1 MSVGFCAAFVFSS
14 LSHLP
19 KTHHRVRVHAVQG
32 APVDALLARA
42 EAERGGR
49 GWGGR
54 RGWARRRVAGRHDG
68 FLLLR
73 PGGGDGQKER
83 VRGRRRE
90 RCARTLA
97 FSAKKKERK
106 KTPRVRGR
114 ARRVLRPRHTASS
127 PACAALDAARTRTHT
142 LSLRVC
148 GTLCPNTPLA
158 ATNLTAT
165 HAFSLGTAPLRPTHM
180 TVAVPQVRA
189 RGTILRRCGGGVVD
203 AKARAGRTTLCLFF
217 PSRAALSCH
226 RRAQRRS
233 CAVAPPAPPSHPS
246 PPAPARLGEVSLS
259 CSCTGGGG

>member
-1 MSVGFCAAFVFSS
+1 MRS
-14 LSHLP
+14 LRAP
-19 KTHHRVRVHAVQG
+19 KRKGVAG
-32 APVDALLARA
+32 GG
-42 EAERGGR
+42 EGGGGGR
-49 GWGGR
+49 GGGSP
-54 RGWARRRVAGRHDG
+54 VVMMVFCCCGREVGMD
-68 FLLLR
+68 R
-73 PGGGDGQKER
+73 KRECGGDGASGAHAHSHSPQ
-83 VRGRRRE
+83 
-90 RCARTLA
+90 
-97 FSAKKKERK
+97 KKKKRK

-217 PSRAALSCH
+217 PSCAALSCH

-246 PPAPARLGEVSLS
+246 PPAPARLGEVSVS